1 MSSTGAFIWVDPG
14 VRFNV
19 NGILI
24 SQPPT
29 GGTSGSSVT
38 KGGPASAVPIRI
50 NQPTASALPIFLIR
64 PPMKEQES
72 HAKAQRLRPSHV
84 LNRDCA
90 KQRCDAFLVPCSALG
105 DSGPSVLC
113 GF

>member
-1 MSSTGAFIWVDPG
+1 MSSRGAFIWVDPE

-38 KGGPASAVPIRI
+38 NGGPASAVPSRT
-50 NQPTASALPIFLIR
+50 NQPTASAHPIFLIR
-64 PPMKEQES
+64 PPLKERQS
-72 HAKAQRLRPSHV
+72 HAKAKRRKEKTNRGWTSRRARLWRADQPADEVEVQSH
-84 LNRDCA
+84 
-90 KQRCDAFLVPCSALG
+90 
-105 DSGPSVLC
+105 
-113 GF
+113 